1 MPRLSSIS
9 RLAIAPL
16 LLGLAACSDSATAPA
31 TPALTTIEVTGTNS
45 LRVNETS
52 SLSASGKD
60 QQGASFPTGTLAW
73 SSSDTTAATVTS
85 SGTVT
90 ARRAGSVTITARSGG
105 VSGTFAL
112 TISGSLHSG
121 RTITAN
127 ETWTL
132 ANSPHVVTGLL
143 TIAGSGSPTLTIE
156 AGAVVRLGTS
166 AEINVGGASSGGAL
180 VAAGTATQKVTF
192 VADAATPAA
201 GHWFG
206 INFREGA
213 GSSSSLTHV
222 NIAHCGRSGAS
233 CIEFFTGQ
241 AGITLA
247 NVAIDQTAGV
257 GVELSST
264 SRLSTTSTAL
274 SVSNAAL
281 APVIAHPAVAG
292 SIPTG
297 GTFTSNAR
305 NVVQLTGGTVAVTQ
319 TWPNLGIPYA
329 VTGDVF
335 VEGTASPVLTLPAG
349 TALRFGT
356 GRSFYV
362 GSSGGT
368 ASGAL
373 VTNGT
378 ASQKVT
384 FVADAATPAAGHWY
398 GVYLRANASPATSL
412 THTEIRHCGQG
423 TFPCLDVASAQAGIT
438 LNNVTVAQS
447 AHTGVEIAG
456 TSRLNAASTVLSVSD
471 AAQPPIVAH
480 PNVAGALPAGGTFTN
495 NARNV
500 VQLTGGTVAL
510 SQTWPNLGIP
520 YAVNGDIF
528 VESAGTPAILTIP
541 AGTALRFGS
550 GRSFYVGSGGGTASG
565 ALVTNGTASQKVT
578 FVADAATPAA
588 GHWYGVY
595 LRANASPATS
605 LTHTEIRHCGQGTF
619 PCLDVASAQAGI
631 TLNNVTVAQSAHT
644 GVEIA
649 GTSRLNAASTVLSV
663 SDAAQPPIVAHPNVA
678 GALPAGGTFTNN
690 ARNVVQLTGGTL
702 SVSQT
707 WPNLGIPYAI
717 NGDVFI
723 EGTGA
728 PVLTLPAGTSL
739 RFGASVSFY
748 VGASAGT
755 ATGALVALGTS
766 SNRVVFTAD
775 ATTPAA
781 GHWFGIFFRTNAST
795 GSSLDFTTVEFGGRS
810 GFPNIDFTRDIGQTV
825 RNSIIRSS
833 GGCGIRR
840 NAFTGTWATDFTAA
854 GLGNTF
860 SSNTGLNQC
869 GP

>member
-1 MPRLSSIS
+1 M
-9 RLAIAPL
+9 
-16 LLGLAACSDSATAPA
+16 
-31 TPALTTIEVTGTNS
+31 
-45 LRVNETS
+45 RVNETS

-362 GSSGGT
+362 GSGGGT

-398 GVYLRANASPATSL
+398 GVYLRANASPATTL

-456 TSRLNAASTVLSVSD
+456 TSRLS
-471 AAQPPIVAH
+471 
-480 PNVAGALPAGGTFTN
+480 
-495 NARNV
+495 
-500 VQLTGGTVAL
+500 
-510 SQTWPNLGIP
+510 
-520 YAVNGDIF
+520 
-528 VESAGTPAILTIP
+528 
-541 AGTALRFGS
+541 
-550 GRSFYVGSGGGTASG
+550 
-565 ALVTNGTASQKVT
+565 
-578 FVADAATPAA
+578 
-588 GHWYGVY
+588 
-595 LRANASPATS
+595 
-605 LTHTEIRHCGQGTF
+605 
-619 PCLDVASAQAGI
+619 
-631 TLNNVTVAQSAHT
+631 
-644 GVEIA
+644 
-649 GTSRLNAASTVLSV
+649 AASTVLSV

-860 SSNTGLNQC
+860 SSNTGVNQC